1 VHEGKIDSW
10 AYPWTASIWY
20 SGGLTATPN
29 VNLVK
34 NIGFGKDATHTKQK
48 NSKLS
53 NIPTMKLGHITHPK
67 QVIIDKVADR
77 FAFDN
82 VFGGKYQRFPFN
94 WLIFPYRVFNYIFRK
109 IITR

>member
-1 VHEGKIDSW
+1 MTIN
-10 AYPWTASIWY
+10 
-20 SGGLTATPN
+20 PN
-29 VNLVK
+29 VNLVS
-34 NIGFGKDATHTKQK
+34 NIGFGDEATHTKSK
-48 NSKLS
+48 NHELS
-53 NIPTMKLGHITHPK
+53 NRPTMELGHITHPK
-67 QVIIDKVADR
+67 QVIIDIEADR